1 MKMRTRIQ
9 ENKYGQAL
17 GYAWGV
23 KDYSSSLTDLTLDS
37 AAFATFYSMLEE
49 IGGHHR
55 SLQDAYKYFRALT
68 AGEQKAYATE
78 WARRS
83 WSMYEE
89 MYPTER

>member
-9 ENKYGQAL
+9 ENKFGQAL

-23 KDYSSSLTDLTLDS
+23 KDYSQDLADLILES

-49 IGGHHR
+49 MTGHHKPI
-55 SLQDAYKYFRALT
+55 QDAYKYFRDLSLR
-68 AGEQKAYATE
+68 EQKAYGSE
-78 WARRS
+78 WQRRS

-89 MYPTER
+89 MHPSA